1 MNLSENEVCVEKSV
15 TRHQFFPSVLT
26 KPPIGSLAEVTPRM
40 SLA

>member
-15 TRHQFFPSVLT
+15 TWHQFFLSVLT
-26 KPPIGSLAEVTPRM
+26 KLPVGSLTEVMPRM